1 MKTKEEI
8 MLLWIVVGL
17 VVIPLVILYPLILI
31 FGIFM
36 YAIVNLY
43 KHYSNGWY
51 N

>member
-17 VVIPLVILYPLILI
+17 VVIPLCILYPLILV

-36 YAIVNLY
+36 YATINLY

>member
-17 VVIPLVILYPLILI
+17 VVVPLVILYPPILA

-36 YAIVNLY
+36 YATISLY
-43 KHYSNGWY
+43 KHYSNG
-51 N
+51 

>member
-36 YAIVNLY
+36 YEIVNLY
-43 KHYSNGWY
+43 KHY
-51 N
+51 

>member
-1 MKTKEEI
+1 MKSKEEI
-8 MLLWIVVGL
+8 MILWILLGLIVV
-17 VVIPLVILYPLILI
+17 PLVILYPLILV

-36 YAIVNLY
+36 YAAINLY

>member
-36 YAIVNLY
+36 YATINLY

>member
-1 MKTKEEI
+1 MKIKEEI

-43 KHYSNGWY
+43 KHYSNG
-51 N
+51 